1 MNEMM
6 MVAAHMMDPTNLDV
20 LGSLAQS
27 LLRCGQHQEALQCA
41 EAVLDQV
48 PGHRGTRAGV
58 TRVTS
63 PGLPGS
69 PWQGAPGSPW
79 QGSPGY

>member
-48 PGHRGTRAGV
+48 PGHRGHQGGGHKGHQGH
-58 TRVTS
+58 
-63 PGLPGS
+63 PGILNM
-69 PWQGAPGSPW
+69 
-79 QGSPGY
+79 

>member
-1 MNEMM
+1 MILIRM

-48 PGHRGTRAGV
+48 LGAEGTTRVTMVTRATMRHQARV
-58 TRVTS
+58 TRV
-63 PGLPGS
+63 LIM
-69 PWQGAPGSPW
+69 
-79 QGSPGY
+79 

>member
-48 PGHRGTRAGV
+48 PGHRGTRAG
-58 TRVTS
+58 S
-63 PGLPGS
+63 PGS

>member
-1 MNEMM
+1 MNDEMM

-58 TRVTS
+58 IRVTS
-63 PGLPGS
+63 LGQGS
-69 PWQGAPGSPW
+69 
-79 QGSPGY
+79 QGSPG

>member
-1 MNEMM
+1 MILIRM

-48 PGHRGTRAGV
+48 LG
-58 TRVTS
+58 
-63 PGLPGS
+63 
-69 PWQGAPGSPW
+69 

>member
-48 PGHRGTRAGV
+48 PGHRGHQGGGHEGHVTRPGV
-58 TRVTS
+58 TRVTRVTRV
-63 PGLPGS
+63 
-69 PWQGAPGSPW
+69 
-79 QGSPGY
+79 Y